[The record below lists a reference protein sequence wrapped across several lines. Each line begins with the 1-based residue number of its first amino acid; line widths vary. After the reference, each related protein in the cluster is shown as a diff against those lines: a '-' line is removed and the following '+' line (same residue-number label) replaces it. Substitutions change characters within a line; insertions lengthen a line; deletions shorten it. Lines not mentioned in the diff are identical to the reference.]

1 METNNPRLIANNMF
15 WQQEI
20 IYSVI
25 RYLNTY
31 LHMKRNI
38 SSCQAFD
45 FKINP
50 VFQGVDNGM

>member
-1 METNNPRLIANNMF
+1 MF

-31 LHMKRNI
+31 LHMKLNI
-38 SSCQAFD
+38 SSCQALD
-45 FKINP
+45 VKINP
-50 VFQGVDNGM
+50 VSQGVENGM